1 MGNKRVKM
9 IIFYYNLIFNKKMN
23 PQQTLFFNV
32 LLQNINYF
40 KITKYKFDILKNFK
54 KIKLINII

>member
-1 MGNKRVKM
+1 M